1 MLDGKYVTTLCK
13 ARIQYQVC
21 NERISTFK
29 QKTFH
34 FHTNKIFYF
43 ACNIYCFMEYNYYSG
58 IFSSVIKTF
67 LEEVIRMDIEKF
79 GEELKKLGKRVEKI
93 KNNINTE
100 EATKTS
106 LVMPFFQI
114 LGYDIFDPMEFVP
127 EFTADVGIKKGEKV
141 DYAIML
147 NNQPV
152 ILIESKSINEQLTK
166 HDSQLFRYFGTT
178 TSKFGILT
186 NGEEYKFFTDLEEQN
201 KMDITPFL
209 IVNVSNIKD
218 SQIPEI
224 SKFHKDNFDIENII
238 STASELKY
246 LNNLKIFLNDQMN
259 TPSEEFTKYLVGEI
273 YGGVKTKNTL
283 DKFKPIIK
291 KGLSQFINERVNE
304 KLSAALNTS
313 AITKEEITE
322 PIPPESEII
331 TTAEEIE
338 TFTIVKIILKDTI
351 TIDRLYYRDN
361 KSYFNILLDDNIR
374 KWIMRVFVYDNKIK
388 MVLNDSFKTSY
399 EISNPV
405 EITAHS
411 NEIIS
416 VVETLTR

>member
-1 MLDGKYVTTLCK
+1 MKRAASNLISQRYATKYAKKVPNHQQEKSTL
-13 ARIQYQVC
+13 IQIKYF
-21 NERISTFK
+21 ILPA
-29 QKTFH
+29 
-34 FHTNKIFYF
+34 IFIAYWSIIILTANDLPLF
-43 ACNIYCFMEYNYYSG
+43 LYI
-58 IFSSVIKTF
+58 
-67 LEEVIRMDIEKF
+67 LEEDTKMDVEKF

-114 LGYDIFDPMEFVP
+114 LGYDIFDPTEFVP

-147 NNQPV
+147 NSQPV
-152 ILIESKSINEQLTK
+152 ILIEAKAINEQLTK

-209 IVNVSNIKD
+209 IVNISNIKD
-218 SQIPEI
+218 SQIPEVA
-224 SKFHKDNFDIENII
+224 KFHKDNFDIENIV

-273 YGGVKTKNTL
+273 YDGVKTKSTL

-291 KGLSQFINERVNE
+291 KGLAQFINERVNE

-313 AITKEEITE
+313 AAAKEEIIE
-322 PIPPESEII
+322 PIQSEPEII
-331 TTAEEIE
+331 TTAEEME
-338 TFTIVKIILKDTI
+338 TFTIVKI
-351 TIDRLYYRDN
+351 
-361 KSYFNILLDDNIR
+361 
-374 KWIMRVFVYDNKIK
+374 
-388 MVLNDSFKTSY
+388 
-399 EISNPV
+399 P
-405 EITAHS
+405 
-411 NEIIS
+411 
-416 VVETLTR
+416 TLTVYRRKSSHKNRYIKVFSCFFSF